1 MVTELNS
8 ASKGLGSK
16 PGWSQCVVFVG
27 TLLYSTPP
35 TRVAVKRPCSPNK
48 FAWGLNTGILFRR
61 SSNVLTHKRK
71 KSVEVATVNSH

>member
-8 ASKGLGSK
+8 ASKGLGSR

-35 TRVAVKRPCSPNK
+35 TRVAVKCPCSPNK

-61 SSNVLTHKRK
+61 SSNVLTHKQK